1 MNKTNMIN
9 KYQEGGYMSEFAPV
23 PAYQPDYKF
32 LVSALQV
39 QENEYQRGLSTVRN
53 VYSSLLN
60 KDVTSSDNQTYRNEI
75 FKKLQTSLKDI
86 SAIDFS
92 NPVNISR
99 AQSLLEPITN
109 DQQLMYD
116 MQVSQFHKGE
126 KQRLESVRNST
137 DEKVRSTYNPI
148 SLQAINLVE
157 DELRNAKRGEN
168 SITNIRPQ
176 KFVAFQDPI
185 KDLDALAKES
195 NLEIEIDNTDGK
207 SGYIVK
213 TTNGAMT
220 IPQFTN
226 WAKARLGAKYDE
238 QFAQEAFVKTESQIR
253 NVMQQQNIS
262 KQQATKLVATE
273 LSQNLYNQTLEELQ
287 ASDATL
293 KKINEEIDTFEDNHP
308 DGGKTPKLKQQYQ
321 NLLAERE
328 KATNELALKSGI
340 DEKFKNEGIEYI
352 SQNLNSIVSNSLKS
366 NAAKSWAS
374 TYAMAKM
381 KHELRPDQVVLEKWK
396 LAQDERQHQ
405 QDLAF
410 KQQQAANENAWK
422 QKNYEL
428 EVAKMNQATAIAQ
441 AEGKLPSTNKIDT
454 YTGDGTKATGVDIL
468 SESLNKN
475 RDEIFNLTFG
485 ANNGLINAITG
496 VGGKNFN
503 SFSPTINKIKQIAA
517 TGQGALSE
525 TDKTQ
530 LVLLASKL
538 GLDPYALKGIDGNA
552 AYAQGLLN
560 TLIGATYTKAL
571 EHVSYNVKQGKVDKV
586 AGMADVFNS
595 TIAAMNSLLTQRDNL
610 NSNYKRLAQE
620 IAPGGQ
626 IKSMYQGV
634 KVMYNLS
641 DGTPVFDVT
650 GLEASKKAHL
660 ENIIDAG
667 WRKRSGAIGTTYQM
681 NVLSDAEVTLL
692 TKPGFATEVEVD
704 EDDKSNFTVDKLNN
718 LSIESKRKLFS
729 NGVLASFDPG
739 SSTAVFEIKIDP
751 SSSIAKE
758 LGIKATKTLKLKTS
772 YGTLSTPAIQESMPR
787 VKELIAKNQQD
798 VTSAGNLEPLLTN
811 FTNRVDASNWYTSY
825 GFDYSVVGV
834 YDTNGKAGLNVQL
847 DFINPQTNKK
857 ETKVSFFSIADPNN
871 PGNYK
876 IANDFIDKSFRVYQ
890 DQLDRYHKEPQ
901 PITRSSVSF

>member
-1 MNKTNMIN
+1 MIN

-99 AQSLLEPITN
+99 AQSLLEPITS

-137 DEKVRSTYNPI
+137 DEKVRSTYNPM
-148 SLQAINLVE
+148 SLQAISLVE

-273 LSQNLYNQTLEELQ
+273 LGQNLYNQTLEELQ

-308 DGGKTPKLKQQYQ
+308 DGGKTPKLKEQYQ
-321 NLLAERE
+321 NLLADRE

-381 KHELRPDQVVLEKWK
+381 KYELRPDQVVLEKWK
-396 LAQDERQHQ
+396 LAQDERQHA

-410 KQQQAANENAWK
+410 RQQQAANENAWK

-441 AEGKLPSTNKIDT
+441 AEGKLPSTSRIKDFTDNQAKS
-454 YTGDGTKATGVDIL
+454 TGVDIL
-468 SESLNKN
+468 QESLQQNK
-475 RDEIFNLTFG
+475 DQLFNLAFG
-485 ANNGLINAITG
+485 AQNGLINAITSI
-496 VGGKNFN
+496 GGENHKQFYPALANVKAIVDRGAGKL
-503 SFSPTINKIKQIAA
+503 SEADKKQI
-517 TGQGALSE
+517 
-525 TDKTQ
+525 
-530 LVLLASKL
+530 VILANNL
-538 GLDPYALKGIDGNA
+538 GLDPKKVVSVDDSPANA
-552 AYAQGLLN
+552 QSLLN
-560 TLIGATYTKAL
+560 NLAGAVYNKAKD
-571 EHVSYNVKQGKVDKV
+571 HVGYNIKQGKIDKV
-586 AGMADVFNS
+586 AGMADVFTKTLAS
-595 TIAAMNSLLTQRDNL
+595 MTSMMSQRENL
-610 NSNYKRLAQE
+610 NSNYKRLAKE

-626 IKSMYQGV
+626 VKSMYQGV
-634 KVMYNLS
+634 KVMYYLN

-660 ENIIDAG
+660 QNIIDASYT
-667 WRKRSGAIGTTYQM
+667 KRTGAIGGSYQM

-692 TKPGFATEVEVD
+692 TSPGFVADIEDPDGED
-704 EDDKSNFTVDKLNN
+704 ESNFTVQKLNN
-718 LSIESKRKLFS
+718 LSIDAKRKLFS
-729 NGVLASFDPG
+729 NGVIGSFDPG
-739 SSTAVFEIKIDP
+739 SKNAYFELKVDP
-751 SSSIAKE
+751 STSIAKE
-758 LGIKATKTLKLKTS
+758 LGIKSTKTLKLKVPYS
-772 YGTLSTPAIQESMPR
+772 TLMSSS
-787 VKELIAKNQQD
+787 NQQSLPRIRQL
-798 VTSAGNLEPLLTN
+798 VAANQQNFTSAGLLEPLLNN
-811 FTNRVDASNWYTSY
+811 FTKTVEAPSYYESY
-825 GFDYSVVGV
+825 GFDFAVTGT
-834 YDTNGKAGLNVQL
+834 YDHTGKPGLNVQL
-847 DFINPQTNKK
+847 AWTNPETNKK
-857 ETKVSFFSIADPNN
+857 ESKTSFFGVNDINN
-871 PGNYK
+871 PANF
-876 IANDFIDKSFRVYQ
+876 ITANDYINNSFQKYLYQ
-890 DQLDRYHKEPQ
+890 RQTFEKNQ
-901 PITRSSVSF
+901 